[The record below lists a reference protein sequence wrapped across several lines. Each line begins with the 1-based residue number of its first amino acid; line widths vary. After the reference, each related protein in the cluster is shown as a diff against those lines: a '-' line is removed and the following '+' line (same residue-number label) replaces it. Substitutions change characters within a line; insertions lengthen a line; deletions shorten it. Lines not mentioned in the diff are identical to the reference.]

1 MPGPSRRRL
10 ALAVPLC
17 AIALA
22 ACGGGSSSG
31 EGGDGTPAPAAAN
44 PGCERVAAPKPRAE
58 GDLPRPTARLEAGE
72 TTVAKVETTCGAFE
86 IALDDKRAPL
96 TGGAFASRAREGF
109 YDGLAFHRVVAGFVI
124 QAGDP
129 LGTGEGG
136 PGYTIEEAPPD
147 DLTYGKGVVA
157 MAKTETEPPGTS
169 GSQFFVVTADDAQL
183 PPDYALLGRVTRG
196 MDVVERIGAVETDA
210 GDVPVSPVVIRS
222 IRIETEP
229 AA

>member
-10 ALAVPLC
+10 ALAAPLC
-17 AIALA
+17 ALALA
-22 ACGGGSSSG
+22 ACGGEG
-31 EGGDGTPAPAAAN
+31 EDATPAPAAAN
-44 PGCERVAAPKPRAE
+44 PGCERVAAPEPRQE
-58 GDLPRPTARLEAGE
+58 GDLPQPTARLEAGE
-72 TTVAKVETTCGAFE
+72 TTVAKVDTSCGAFE
-86 IALDDKRAPL
+86 ITLDARRAPR
-96 TGGAFASRAREGF
+96 TGGSFASLAREGF
-109 YDGLAFHRVVAGFVI
+109 YDGLVVHRVVSEFVI

-136 PGYTIEEAPPD
+136 PGYTITETPPD

-196 MDVVERIGAVETDA
+196 MDAVERIGAVETDA

-222 IRIETEP
+222 IRVETEP
-229 AA
+229 RG